1 MKNYNKCFTI
11 KEKTKEALI
20 MTRGRI
26 LYIYNDFQVC
36 TTCEFNGDMHPQRHG
51 EDVLEGF
58 KNGVFQN
65 CGGYQR
71 FVENFNRKYFGY
83 DGELIKEFIGC
94 AKQTFDITNN
104 WTDYLYII
112 NESSDEWRI
121 KTKENEENLP
131 AHSLAIIHYQL
142 INKIVVREQEN
153 LKTTNILSEQEFV
166 DIINRLREVSD
177 LQEQVN
183 KLFRN
188 SRENIENDFCN
199 AAALQISHESSVVF
213 LLKRI
218 MRDQYEYIDYFIYEL
233 DYGRKYETGMI
244 TDENGQDIDI
254 HTQNLLY
261 DFISNNGVM
270 CQKEV

>member
-1 MKNYNKCFTI
+1 
-11 KEKTKEALI
+11 
-20 MTRGRI
+20 MTRGKI
-26 LYIYNDFQVC
+26 IYINTDSQVFA
-36 TTCEFNGDMHPQRHG
+36 TCEFNGDMYPQRYG

-58 KNGVFQN
+58 KNGLFQN
-65 CGGYQR
+65 YGGYER

-83 DGELIKEFIGC
+83 DEELINEFIVC
-94 AKQTFDITNN
+94 AKKTFDITNN

-112 NESSDEWRI
+112 NESSDEWHI
-121 KTKENEENLP
+121 KTKENEEKLP
-131 AHSLAIIHYQL
+131 AQSLALIHYQL
-142 INKIVVREQEN
+142 VNKIVVRAKQKN
-153 LKTTNILSEQEFV
+153 FKTTNVLSEQEFV
-166 DIINRLREVSD
+166 NIINRLREASD
-177 LQEQVN
+177 LQEQVD

-218 MRDQYEYIDYFIYEL
+218 MHDQYEYIDYFIYEL

-244 TDENGQDIDI
+244 IDENGQDIDI
-254 HTQNLLY
+254 HTPKLLY
-261 DFISNNGVM
+261 DFISNNGIM